1 MEKTILEDSD
11 RTIHQ
16 DYTNV
21 NENNKLALE
30 QSMEELR
37 SYLDLF
43 GPYEASTEHNI
54 NNQSI
59 SFRPKN
65 LPKKTPREEEYHRQL
80 VALNRRQ
87 YVESMKLKQDKE
99 KKFKMKQ
106 EAKKQKENE
115 LLYTWNH
122 NILPNWYNIKHT
134 KSFNNYFYL
143 GLPNCIRGKIWILC
157 LGNAFSITLDYYN
170 IEVRKAI
177 DIYIQSNENYESN
190 LSLSQDNNNN
200 NNINPYNI
208 ITVNKEKSIRVIDLD
223 IERTFPYLGIF
234 KSSSPLSEDLREILR
249 AFVAS
254 RPDIGY
260 VQGLSFIGGILLLH
274 MNKFKAYIAMMN
286 LILNPIILPFYT
298 FDEKAIKTRLQLFK
312 QVFYYNLP
320 ELCERFEN
328 LEVLPEHYFIEW
340 NMTLFTKSVNIDI
353 ATRIWDVYMVEG
365 IKAIYSA
372 GIVFLSHFEE
382 RFMHMEFEEILK
394 ELKTINMINFDD
406 DMVINAMRK
415 VKYPDW
421 VEVEIEKMN
430 EEGIPI

>member
-1 MEKTILEDSD
+1 MIITKRYYEVRWLVELTEEEFLKTYDSSKYEKPSVTVDVLIFTIFNEKSDNYRKLDDKKLSLLLIKRAGHPYKDKWAIPGGFVNMDESLEEGAKRELKEETSVE
-11 RTIHQ
+11 
-16 DYTNV
+16 NV
-21 NENNKLALE
+21 YLE
-30 QSMEELR
+30 Q
-37 SYLDLF
+37 
-43 GPYEASTEHNI
+43 
-54 NNQSI
+54 
-59 SFRPKN
+59 
-65 LPKKTPREEEYHRQL
+65 
-80 VALNRRQ
+80 
-87 YVESMKLKQDKE
+87 
-99 KKFKMKQ
+99 
-106 EAKKQKENE
+106 
-115 LLYTWNH
+115 LYTYGDVNRDPRMRVISSAYMALVNSDKINVEAGDDASDARWF
-122 NILPNWYNIKHT
+122 NI
-134 KSFNNYFYL
+134 
-143 GLPNCIRGKIWILC
+143 
-157 LGNAFSITLDYYN
+157 DYKL
-170 IEVRKAI
+170 ISR
-177 DIYIQSNENYESN
+177 
-190 LSLSQDNNNN
+190 
-200 NNINPYNI
+200 
-208 ITVNKEKSIRVIDLD
+208 TVNKEKSIRVIDLD

-274 MNKFKAYIAMMN
+274 MDKFKAYIAMMN

-421 VEVEIEKMN
+421 VEVEIEKTN